1 MDKYIIII
9 GTLDTKGKEI
19 KYLADRIKYLGSNN
33 NLNTI
38 IVDIGILGEAIG
50 ITPDITS
57 EEVSLAGGYSLNQL
71 RDSGRGR
78 ALEMMTK
85 GAIQVIKKLYLE
97 KKCDGIVSLA
107 GGSGSSVVCE
117 AMEALP
123 IGIPKLIAT
132 PLASG
137 SRLFEYYIKNKDIMI
152 MHSVIDIL
160 GVNSISKSIYDN
172 IASSIVGQVIN
183 RQFYNKSDKAVA
195 ITMIGNTTKGVSFIK
210 YILESHGFEVVIFHA
225 SGVGG
230 RAMEEMI
237 KDNFFKGV
245 IDYTTCEIFED
256 IIGGLQRGAGPD
268 RMTVAGKLGI
278 PQIIVPGCIDFFD
291 QGPIDSIPEQFK
303 NRKLYMHSPVFTLC
317 RLTKEEMANL
327 GVIFAD
333 KLNQSIGKTIVVI
346 PLKGF
351 SIPDCPGGFFEDK
364 EADMAFIENLE
375 RNLHS
380 NIRVQEINAHINDKI
395 FAENVANIF
404 IDLFNEGFIKKD

>member
-19 KYLADRIKYLGSNN
+19 KYLADRIKYLGVNK
-33 NLNTI
+33 NLHTI
-38 IVDIGILGEAIG
+38 VIDVGILGKAID
-50 ITPDITS
+50 IKPDITS

-71 RDSGRGR
+71 RNSGRGK

-85 GAIQVIKKLYLE
+85 GAVQVVKKLYLE

-107 GGSGSSVVCE
+107 GGSGSSIVCE
-117 AMEALP
+117 AMETLP
-123 IGIPKLIAT
+123 VGVPKLIAT
-132 PLASG
+132 PIASG
-137 SRLFEYYIKNKDIMI
+137 PRLFEFYIKNKDIMI
-152 MHSVIDIL
+152 MHSVIDIM
-160 GVNSISKSIYDN
+160 GVNSISRTIYDN

-210 YILESHGFEVVIFHA
+210 SVLESHGFEVVIFHA

-237 KDNFFKGV
+237 KDGFFKGV

-268 RMTVAGKLGI
+268 RMMVAGKLGI

-291 QGPIDSIPEQFK
+291 QGPIDSIPEEFK
-303 NRKLYMHSPVFTLC
+303 NRKLYMHSPAFTLC
-317 RLTKEEMANL
+317 RLTKKEMENL
-327 GVIFAD
+327 GNIFAD

-346 PLKGF
+346 PLEGF

-364 EADMAFIENLE
+364 EADMAFVKNLE
-375 RNLHS
+375 RNLNP
-380 NIRVQEINAHINDKI
+380 NIRVQKINAHINDKI
-395 FAENVANIF
+395 FAEQVANIF
-404 IDLFNEGFIKKD
+404 IDLFNE